1 MLRCVAIQPY
11 KSQFSWKEIF
21 VPIQSELGG
30 ILRIIGQGPMTQ
42 VNGSLTLVSQLNPV
56 TESRPGAHGIP
67 VIRHHLIN
75 DDFRK
80 YGVLQDKGWGL
91 GTLPQITCRRTFS
104 LKARIRDRIEESHV
118 IQDPTFSIGKH

>member
-1 MLRCVAIQPY
+1 
-11 KSQFSWKEIF
+11 
-21 VPIQSELGG
+21 
-30 ILRIIGQGPMTQ
+30 MTQ

-56 TESRPGAHGIP
+56 TESRPGARGIP

-80 YGVLQDKGWGL
+80 YGVLQDKGWGF
-91 GTLPQITCRRTFS
+91 GNAATNNLPAPFS

-118 IQDPTFSIGKH
+118 IQDLTFSIGKH